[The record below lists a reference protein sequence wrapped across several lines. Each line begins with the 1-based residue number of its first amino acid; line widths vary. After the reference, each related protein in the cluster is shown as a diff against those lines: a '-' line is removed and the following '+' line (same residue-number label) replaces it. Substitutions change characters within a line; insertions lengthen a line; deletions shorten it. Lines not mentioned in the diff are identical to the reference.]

1 MARPRSTPQGVGL
14 ASLTVWLS
22 IITLLLMVEFIL
34 LQAVAVGITTVVYS
48 LIPALDAGAEPNF
61 DDWRR
66 VFQVVS
72 PTVTV
77 SGGAGIVLSSILFAR
92 QAQIERQNAEAAR
105 AEAEAA
111 RTEAE
116 AARMEAEAARTK
128 AQAEACAAM
137 ETAMKT
143 VMETNTALLAE
154 LSRISERLERL
165 ENGKE

>member
-1 MARPRSTPQGVGL
+1 MQQARPGGTQHIVGL
-14 ASLTVWLS
+14 ASLTVWLGV
-22 IITLLLMVEFIL
+22 ITSLLMVEFTL
-34 LQAVAVGITTVVYS
+34 LQALAVGITTVVYS
-48 LIPALDAGAEPNF
+48 LIPALEAGAQPNF

-105 AEAEAA
+105 AEAQERIRAAQEEASVA
-111 RTEAE
+111 RALADERAQTI
-116 AARMEAEAARTK
+116 AALQT
-128 AQAEACAAM
+128 
-137 ETAMKT
+137 
-143 VMETNTALLAE
+143 E

-165 ENGKE
+165 ENGKG